1 MAGRGPG
8 IAVPPGAAGGIQ
20 PNDIQFSILVRIPHG
35 SIPGLVLVRIPFWV
49 RIPFLV
55 RIPWRAARPVVS

>member
-20 PNDIQFSILVRIPHG
+20 PNDKILVRIPHG
-35 SIPGLVLVRIPFWV
+35 SIPGLVLVRIPILESWF
-49 RIPFLV
+49 
-55 RIPWRAARPVVS
+55 VSRFGATRLIEN

>member
-35 SIPGLVLVRIPFWV
+35 SIPGLVLVQFPFWFVSRGGPPV
-49 RIPFLV
+49 RLSV
-55 RIPWRAARPVVS
+55 DMRH